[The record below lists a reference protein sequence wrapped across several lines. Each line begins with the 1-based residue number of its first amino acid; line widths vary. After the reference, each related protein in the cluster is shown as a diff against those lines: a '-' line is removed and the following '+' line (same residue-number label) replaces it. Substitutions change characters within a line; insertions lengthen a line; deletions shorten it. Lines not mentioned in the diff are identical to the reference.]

1 MPCIYSQHAFVQS
14 GTDPTWVS
22 FGFAR
27 KTSALSARHGWQTF
41 EPDHNST
48 CFQDTTSEETSPIR
62 HGLSGLSF
70 FFFFRRLMRAPIQHQ
85 HLLATKQSLFT
96 HGSFCYALHRGGQDH
111 GLASLPQCQA
121 FGCIR
126 TTLSSHWIETSTLDQ
141 SCFRGGGDK
150 CHLGKSVAERGDE
163 TMNRMANPL
172 SNLSCGIFFLFLRN
186 IRKEK
191 RIDFSDETSTD
202 RYERPGS

>member
-1 MPCIYSQHAFVQS
+1 MVGRLSNPIITLLAFKIPRQRRPAQFGMDS
-14 GTDPTWVS
+14 LAFLFFS
-22 FGFAR
+22 FSDDLCA
-27 KTSALSARHGWQTF
+27 H
-41 EPDHNST
+41 
-48 CFQDTTSEETSPIR
+48 
-62 HGLSGLSF
+62 
-70 FFFFRRLMRAPIQHQ
+70 PIQHQ
-85 HLLATKQSLFT
+85 HLLATKQSLFI
-96 HGSFCYALHRGGQDH
+96 HGSFCYALHRGGLDH

-172 SNLSCGIFFLFLRN
+172 SNLSCGIFFLFSRN

-191 RIDFSDETSTD
+191 GIDFSDETSTD